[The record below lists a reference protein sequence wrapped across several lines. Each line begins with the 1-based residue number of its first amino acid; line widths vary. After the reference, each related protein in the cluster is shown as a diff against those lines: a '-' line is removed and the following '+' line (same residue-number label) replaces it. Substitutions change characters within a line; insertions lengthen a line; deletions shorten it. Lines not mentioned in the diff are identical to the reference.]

1 MKIKLLLIATLL
13 ASACFTFIPL
23 AAEEVSIESL
33 PPVVIKTIPEA
44 GSSDIAPGMVE
55 IRITFSKPMRD
66 KSWSFTLL
74 NGKKNAPQDVTNLR
88 FEDDGRTF
96 VTLAKL
102 EPNTTYACTAN
113 STNHKNFKDT
123 DGNSALPYLIV
134 FKTKAK

>member
-1 MKIKLLLIATLL
+1 MKTIHILITTLL
-13 ASACFTFIPL
+13 ASACFTSGTF

-44 GSSDIAPGMVE
+44 GTSDVTPGKIE

-74 NGKKNAPQDVTNLR
+74 NGNKNTPQDVTNIR
-88 FEDDGRTF
+88 YEDEGRTF

-123 DGNSALPYLIV
+123 HGNSALPYLIV